1 MNLINQKIIEMYKDN
16 INSKYNFDYNKNLVK
31 FNLDYLFNDD
41 DKILNFINNDANFL
55 LKMLNKCNQYDII
68 YENNLKNIFFNY
80 MNIIYF
86 EYLKNI
92 N

>member
-1 MNLINQKIIEMYKDN
+1 MYKDN

-55 LKMLNKCNQYDII
+55 LKILNKCNQYDII

-80 MNIIYF
+80 MIIIYF

>member
-1 MNLINQKIIEMYKDN
+1 MNINSKIIKMYKDN

-31 FNLDYLFNDD
+31 FNLEYLFNSNQ
-41 DKILNFINNDANFL
+41 KILDFINNDANFL
-55 LKMLNKCNQYDII
+55 LNILNKCNQYDII

-80 MNIIYF
+80 MDIIYF
-86 EYLKNI
+86 EHLKNI